1 MKNVLTIL
9 VVLSLLG
16 CATGT
21 VKSQMQREETKERGI
36 LEATL
41 QELEKESEP
50 EKEEAEVSVA
60 VNVFTKHFASKES
73 NERNRMLALSYNDWC
88 VAWFNNSYSDESL
101 FAGYAFRTDRYAIK
115 ESDKWFWR
123 AGLYVGVVYGYGDN
137 LPTNVGGL
145 SPYGLPVGEIGYDRF
160 SFELGLIPAP
170 GSAGLVTGLFKYTF

>member
-21 VKSQMQREETKERGI
+21 VKSQMQREGTKERGI

-41 QELEKESEP
+41 QELEKEPEP
-50 EKEEAEVSVA
+50 KKEKAEVSIA

-88 VAWFNNSYSDESL
+88 VAWFNNSYSDETL